1 MTKHAKQRQPMIA
14 AIPVAIRIQVSI
26 EENTAMI
33 AFKQAHFPRRWTALA
48 VLPLMLA
55 GSGIAQ
61 AQQPWTSVGSTGV
74 VDEQDLSLFDFVN
87 AEARVVS
94 TAPAPSTL
102 NLRYNVVALEELN
115 SGFNTPYRFK
125 ARLRDNGAGSQVVL
139 RLRSASFATGLA
151 TTIAT
156 IDSNALPPSPSYRNQ
171 EVCVLLDFDFVNNA
185 YFIDADLIKSSTAGT
200 PALSLIQIDEANC
213 AG

>member
-1 MTKHAKQRQPMIA
+1 
-14 AIPVAIRIQVSI
+14 
-26 EENTAMI
+26 MI
-33 AFKQAHFPRRWTALA
+33 AFKQAHFARRWTALA

-55 GSGIAQ
+55 GAGIAQ
-61 AQQPWTSVGSTGV
+61 AQQPWTAVGSTGV

-87 AEARVVS
+87 GEARVVS

-115 SGFNTPYRFK
+115 SGFSTPYRFK
-125 ARLRDNGAGSQVVL
+125 VRLRDNGTGSQVLL
-139 RLRSASFATGLA
+139 RLKTVSFATGLA

-156 IDSNALPPSPSYRNQ
+156 IDSNAVPPSPSYQNR
-171 EVCVLLDFDFVNNA
+171 ELCVLLDFDFVNNA
-185 YFIDADLIKSSTAGT
+185 YFIDADLIKSSTSGT